1 MRFLELKWASVTRGF
16 ALQRCCIAT
25 AIAIVFVSLSCSK
38 SLAGMIESNS
48 PILTESQNDVRSRIR
63 WGGTN
68 WEAGILKTS
77 TPSTLTDVF
86 LNPSGTPVWQQGQDY
101 KFRILYTLDYL
112 TEAGN
117 FDLEVDFNADGDFN
131 DASEK
136 ATMVTSLLGGLGGNP
151 KRYYGIQIS
160 GNESGSPGRSIISD
174 LVINGTS
181 VSGITPAGALV
192 NKYYT
197 SNVGLMSVIDITGTL
212 KFTDIAGIVG
222 TERPVY
228 NFVMQ
233 TAVPQTAVPE
243 PTSMVVFG
251 TILSGFCY
259 RRYRNRVS

>member
-1 MRFLELKWASVTRGF
+1 MRFLELKWASVTRRF

-48 PILTESQNDVRSRIR
+48 RMLTESQNDVRSRIR
-63 WGGTN
+63 WG
-68 WEAGILKTS
+68 EQAGRPVSLKQELRVLL
-77 TPSTLTDVF
+77 PMF

-160 GNESGSPGRSIISD
+160 GNESGSLGRSNISD

-181 VSGITPAGALV
+181 VSDITPAGALV

>member
-1 MRFLELKWASVTRGF
+1 
-16 ALQRCCIAT
+16 
-25 AIAIVFVSLSCSK
+25 
-38 SLAGMIESNS
+38 
-48 PILTESQNDVRSRIR
+48 
-63 WGGTN
+63 
-68 WEAGILKTS
+68 
-77 TPSTLTDVF
+77 
-86 LNPSGTPVWQQGQDY
+86 
-101 KFRILYTLDYL
+101 LDYL

-136 ATMVTSLLGGLGGNP
+136 ATMITSLLGGLGGNP

-160 GNESGSPGRSIISD
+160 GNESGSPGRSNISD

-181 VSGITPAGALV
+181 VSDITPAGALV

-197 SNVGLMSVIDITGTL
+197 SNVGLISVIDITGTL
-212 KFTDIAGIVG
+212 KFTNTAGAA

-228 NFVMQ
+228 NFVM
-233 TAVPQTAVPE
+233 QTAVPE